1 MSVWNFFWIL
11 TNYGNNLF
19 INLSIKPYKKYTL
32 LDYHFKEVK
41 KRCITQVKLVSIVT
55 EFSCEVI

>member
-1 MSVWNFFWIL
+1 MQE
-11 TNYGNNLF
+11 
-19 INLSIKPYKKYTL
+19 KKTL
-32 LDYHFKEVK
+32 LNYHFKEVK